1 MFYPQNRSAA
11 LDTID
16 KEFKTGR
23 WVFRV
28 IGFLVIWIGLNA
40 IFTPFIIFFDII
52 PFFGKNN
59 PLFTGFIYFS
69 NCFVANFLT
78 ILFSLI
84 LNNLWALILVLV
96 IFVALISILVLYFK
110 KKAQTNTASKTSVKN

>member
-52 PFFGKNN
+52 PFLGKITRFLLG
-59 PLFTGFIYFS
+59 LFTFPI
-69 NCFVANFLT
+69 ALLLT
-78 ILFSLI
+78 F
-84 LNNLWALILVLV
+84 
-96 IFVALISILVLYFK
+96 
-110 KKAQTNTASKTSVKN
+110 